1 MHGQMLPQKHTWAL
15 PAILLTTTGS
25 SSAIFSLLCRLRKDT
40 NIASWI
46 ETAIE
51 KFGIPAS
58 KIKAVVH
65 DNAANVVAA
74 LKLLEERDGISSVRC
89 AGHTLQ
95 LVVYHALKNPQ
106 ITKATGA
113 ARCLVEHFKKSELAS
128 SKLKAKQKQMGIPE
142 HKLIQDVSVRGNS
155 TYHMISRLLEQRWSV
170 TPTLSDPEV
179 TQRAKHF
186 LDLKP
191 EQWSLLEELEQALN
205 PFEYVTVYLSG
216 ESYVTLSSLPALIKG
231 LMKSTQN
238 EAFDNI
244 HVQAFQAAA
253 AQGISTRWEVEVAY
267 KDAAANTTVIAAAL
281 DPRFRRLKF
290 LSPEESLKLQVK
302 VQALA
307 LEAKRRVTKNQ
318 KKQHV

>member
-1 MHGQMLPQKHTWAL
+1 
-15 PAILLTTTGS
+15 
-25 SSAIFSLLCRLRKDT
+25 
-40 NIASWI
+40 
-46 ETAIE
+46 
-51 KFGIPAS
+51 
-58 KIKAVVH
+58 
-65 DNAANVVAA
+65 
-74 LKLLEERDGISSVRC
+74 
-89 AGHTLQ
+89 
-95 LVVYHALKNPQ
+95 
-106 ITKATGA
+106 
-113 ARCLVEHFKKSELAS
+113 
-128 SKLKAKQKQMGIPE
+128 MGIPE

-191 EQWSLLEELEQALN
+191 EQWSLLELEQALN

-267 KDAAANTTVIAAAL
+267 KDAAANTTVIAPAL

-318 KKQHV
+318 KKQHVTEAQTEKRSVSLLDTLLGSESEEASSQNNSEDEADVSSHSVREEILKYFGEQPLPKSTDPLQWW

>member
-1 MHGQMLPQKHTWAL
+1 M
-15 PAILLTTTGS
+15 
-25 SSAIFSLLCRLRKDT
+25 R
-40 NIASWI
+40 I

-74 LKLLEERDGISSVRC
+74 LKLLEERHGISSVRC
-89 AGHTLQ
+89 LGHTLQ
-95 LVVYHALKNPQ
+95 LVVNHALKNPQ

-142 HKLIQDVSVRGNS
+142 LIQDVSVRCNS
-155 TYHMISRLLEQRWSV
+155 SFHMISHLIEQRWSV
-170 TPTLSDPEV
+170 TATLSDPEV

-191 EQWSLLEELEQALN
+191 EQWSLLEELEQALK
-205 PFEYVTVYLSG
+205 PFECATVYLSG
-216 ESYVTLSSLPALIKG
+216 ESYVTLSSLPALSKG
-231 LMKSTQN
+231 VMKSTQN

-281 DPRFRRLKF
+281 DPRFLRLKF
-290 LSPEESLKLQVK
+290 LSPEESLKLEVK

-307 LEAKRRVTKNQ
+307 LEAKRVTEKNQ
-318 KKQHV
+318 QKQHVTCPAQHMDMLTFLHYNTRLTDV